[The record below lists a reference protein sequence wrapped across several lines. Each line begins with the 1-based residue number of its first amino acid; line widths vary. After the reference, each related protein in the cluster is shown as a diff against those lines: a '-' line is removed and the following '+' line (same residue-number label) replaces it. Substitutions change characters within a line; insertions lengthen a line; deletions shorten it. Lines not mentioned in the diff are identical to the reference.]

1 MSLLYK
7 LIFVIKFRYIFKV
20 AKIFRN
26 YIFNLQGMKIGRNT
40 YLPKTQVTWPHQVSI
55 GNNCKL
61 ERDIY
66 FKFDGICKLGPSIV
80 IGDNTFIGR
89 GCEFNI
95 SQKITIGND
104 CLIAS
109 GSKFIDHDHAI
120 HVSRKIRGQG
130 VVLSEISIGNDVW
143 IAFNVIVLKGVAI
156 GEGAVIAAGAVVTK
170 NVGPYEIW
178 GGIPAKKIGMRRIEN
193 N

>member
-1 MSLLYK
+1 MHKFIFLFRFRVFYKFIRIARKVVYK
-7 LIFVIKFRYIFKV
+7 L
-20 AKIFRN
+20 
-26 YIFNLQGMKIGRNT
+26 LGMKIGRNT
-40 YLPKTQVTWPHQVSI
+40 YLPKTQVIWPHQVSI
-55 GNNCKL
+55 GKNCKL

-66 FKFDGICKLGPSIV
+66 FKFDGICKPGPSIV